1 MEISAQSIEQALLR
15 LPRLPTP
22 VSEWQVRTGPD
33 STDDPAVWVRA
44 VLSHDDVDA
53 DTRHLLRR
61 MIRERVREEAGTHV
75 LVYVRFPTASEM
87 GQAG

>member
-1 MEISAQSIEQALLR
+1 MEVSAKSIEQALLS
-15 LPRLPTP
+15 LPRLPTR
-22 VSEWQVRTGPD
+22 VSEWQVKTGPD

-44 VLSHDDVDA
+44 VLRDDDVDA

-61 MIRERVREEAGTHV
+61 MIRERVREEAGTQV

-87 GQAG
+87 DQAM